1 MSPPRNAARIVARV
15 SWVALGLE
23 IVARKRLARPVEVG
37 SSRPCSAAA
46 RTGAWASR
54 ARRRRHALDE
64 HLDDPDVL
72 VVNSPEVVRRQAVPL
87 GAGAKDAIVVLLAM
101 IILLATG
108 VVPAVIAG
116 LLAACAMVLPGVLSV
131 DRAYRS
137 IDWTTVRIRNFSA
150 SRRCSTRA
158 TGGKAA
164 GDCHRPLG

>member
-15 SWVALGLE
+15 SGVALGLE

-54 ARRRRHALDE
+54 ARRRRHALDG

-87 GAGAKDAIVVLLAM
+87 GAGAKGAIVVLLAM
-101 IILLATG
+101 IMAGFAHRALLATG

-116 LLAACAMVLPGVLSV
+116 LLAACAMVLLGVLSV

-137 IDWTTVRIRNFSA
+137 IDWTTVRI
-150 SRRCSTRA
+150 
-158 TGGKAA
+158 KK
-164 GDCHRPLG
+164 L

>member
-1 MSPPRNAARIVARV
+1 M
-15 SWVALGLE
+15 
-23 IVARKRLARPVEVG
+23 LAVG
-37 SSRPCSAAA
+37 D
-46 RTGAWASR
+46 TLLLQGTWK
-54 ARRRRHALDE
+54 ALDE